1 MSSTLF
7 ARGVNSQVGMKR
19 RADDM
24 NKNIAGIKNDIV
36 LIKQTS
42 DEIVSLKA
50 VIVTLT
56 EKVAALQK
64 TVDSLIASASASAS
78 ASGGP
83 SMTIQNAS

>member
-1 MSSTLF
+1 
-7 ARGVNSQVGMKR
+7 MKR